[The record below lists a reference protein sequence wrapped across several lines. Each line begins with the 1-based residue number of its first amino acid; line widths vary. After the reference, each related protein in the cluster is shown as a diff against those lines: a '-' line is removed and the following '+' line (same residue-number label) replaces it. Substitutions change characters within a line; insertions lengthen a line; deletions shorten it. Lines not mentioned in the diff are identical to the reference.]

1 MKLSARNQITG
12 TVTSIVQ
19 GEASTVVHI
28 DADGTKLV
36 SSITTEAAR
45 DLGLAEGSEGHGD
58 HQGERRARRRRLTG
72 DSR

>member
-12 TVTSIVQ
+12 TVTGIVQ

-45 DLGLAEGSEGHGD
+45 DLGLAEGTKVTAIIKASD
-58 HQGERRARRRRLTG
+58 VLVAV
-72 DSR
+72 D

>member
-12 TVTSIVQ
+12 TVTSIVS

-28 DADGTKLV
+28 DAAGTKLV

-45 DLGLAEGSEGHGD
+45 ELGLAEGTKVTALIKASD
-58 HQGERRARRRRLTG
+58 VLVAV
-72 DSR
+72 D